1 MLSLAPEDLLRI
13 VFAAGYVG
21 FAVAAWL
28 HAKPWWATAMALAG
42 TTWLLYSRSM
52 LKWLSYLGSDSFS
65 EAQNFDLAEALTFME
80 TLTQVLRRD
89 SFRETGVT
97 IAMGILLLVFVYLAI
112 SRLWWRRLS
121 ATTRLAMIGTLAL
134 TLGALMVQVY
144 PAFGA
149 FRWNSQYYQGIYDNF
164 HGHSH
169 VRLTSEIPVTDLNV
183 IVHIGESITSMN
195 MDIYGYF
202 RPTTPELE
210 SFAAG
215 NENLLV
221 FHDVL
226 STHTHTAP
234 SLLEALSVGADPTEI
249 FLPISERTRMSVI
262 DILAQAGVPTALIS
276 NQGQSGA
283 WNNLASTV
291 VFRNV
296 DEKEFS
302 FNSAWM
308 GEMEHFARRPL
319 DHEFL
324 LPALE
329 RGGHLDR
336 PGPSVLFLHSYA
348 GHSPYLRNIAQEFW
362 EPVDDFLA
370 SQPEIAIVGEHISN
384 PQHTIRRIEEYDSA
398 VRYVDYLVT
407 AVLRRVDASPHPAV
421 YIFFS
426 DHGEAVYAG
435 RGHDSSRF
443 LHEMVRIPFLVYFN
457 DAAARAYPGIVEQFR
472 AASDAQRVSTLAQFP
487 ASLLSL
493 FGLALEGDALRGIG
507 LEDLDRLP
515 PILARETSAGIRYIR
530 LGAAQPAQA
539 DAARFIELHDPH
551 TQIFRASRQRG
562 GRPPAM
568 CVSRAHS
575 VGKATRGSIIA
586 DCIHAELSI
595 GAGGQLTITAQTD
608 ADLPVSLE
616 DIILIAES
624 YSTYLLFEIQSLPR
638 PAACPDLVHALGNRP
653 RRNQPNGLVMFPA
666 EGLDTEA
673 ISDCIRPLQV
683 LGFDTGIK
691 LPTNLANACLDST
704 AMEELAGGPCERL
717 RGFITEV
724 QASTAFSDIGINA
737 SHTALIERLDPDI
750 AFHWTVA
757 DVPVEEMR
765 TLHELP
771 IRRMLVESAFDPN
784 DL

>member
-1 MLSLAPEDLLRI
+1 MLSFSPEDLLRI

-21 FAVAAWL
+21 LAVAAWL
-28 HAKPWWATAMALAG
+28 RARPWWAAAVALAG
-42 TTWLLYSRSM
+42 TTWLLYSRSV
-52 LKWLSYLGSDSFS
+52 LKWVSYLGSDSFS
-65 EAQNFDLAEALTFME
+65 EAQNFDLAEALTFVE
-80 TLTQVLRRD
+80 TVTQVLRRD
-89 SFRETGVT
+89 SLRATAVT
-97 IAMGILLLVFVYLAI
+97 IFMGILLLVLVYLALSWLGRRRWSVK
-112 SRLWWRRLS
+112 SRP
-121 ATTRLAMIGTLAL
+121 AVIGTLAL
-134 TLGALMVQVY
+134 ALGPFIVQVY

-164 HGHSH
+164 HGHSD
-169 VRLTSEIPVTDLNV
+169 VRFETETPATNLNV

-195 MDIYGYF
+195 MGIYGYF

-215 NENLLV
+215 NDNLLV

-234 SLLEALSVGADPTEI
+234 SLLEALSIGADPDQI
-249 FLPISERTRMSVI
+249 FLPISRRKRMSII
-262 DILAQAGVPTALIS
+262 DLLGQAGIPTALVS
-276 NQGQSGA
+276 NQGQTGS

-308 GEMEHFARRPL
+308 GEMEHVASRPL

-324 LPALE
+324 LPALD
-329 RGGHLDR
+329 RDGHLER

-348 GHSPYLRNIAQEFW
+348 GHSPYLRNIAPEFR
-362 EPVDDFLA
+362 EPVDDFPA
-370 SQPEIAIVGEHISN
+370 NRPETAIVGTGIAN
-384 PQHTIRRIEEYDSA
+384 RQYTIRRLEQYDSA

-407 AVLRRVDASPHPAV
+407 AVLRRVQASPHPAA

-435 RGHDSSRF
+435 VGHDSSRF
-443 LHEMVRIPFLVYFN
+443 LHEMARIPFLVYFN

-472 AASDAQRVSTLAQFP
+472 AASGAQRVSTLAQFP
-487 ASLLSL
+487 ASLLLL
-493 FGLALEGDALRGIG
+493 FGLAVEGDDLRGIG

-515 PILARETSAGIRYIR
+515 PILARETSAGFHYIR

-539 DAARFIELHDPH
+539 DAAEFIELRDPH
-551 TQIFRASRQRG
+551 TRIFRSSRQRRG
-562 GRPPAM
+562 QPPAM
-568 CVSRAHS
+568 CVQRAHS

-595 GAGGQLTITAQTD
+595 GPGGQVTITAQSD

-616 DIILIAES
+616 DIMVITES
-624 YSTYLLFEIQSLPR
+624 YSTYLFFEIQSLPR
-638 PAACPDLVHALGNRP
+638 PAECPDLVHALGNRP
-653 RRNQPNGLVMFPA
+653 GRNQPNGLVMFPA
-666 EGLDTEA
+666 EALDAES
-673 ISDCIRPLQV
+673 ISDCIRPLHV
-683 LGFDTGIK
+683 RGFDTGIN
-691 LPTNLANACLDST
+691 LPTDLANACLDST

-717 RGFITEV
+717 RGFLTEV
-724 QASTAFSDIGINA
+724 QVSAAFSDIGINA
-737 SHTALIERLDPDI
+737 SQAALIERLDPDI
-750 AFHWTVA
+750 AFHWTVV
-757 DVPVEEMR
+757 DVPVEEMH
-765 TLHELP
+765 TLQELP
-771 IRRMLVESAFDPN
+771 VRWMLVESAFDPN